1 MNIEITK
8 FKAAESQLITAIDL
22 YFRNGDP
29 VSIHT
34 LARSA
39 HEVLDGLCKYRKL
52 DRGII
57 EQGVAEFVKPEFKK
71 MVFQKVSEARNFF
84 KHADKD
90 PDGVLSWNSDVS
102 TYFIWDATSLYRRVN
117 KGSMPCEILVFSA
130 VFRVE
135 HSELW
140 TDKSPI
146 DHLLKGGKEELRM
159 IDQSVVYE
167 TLLKECRQD
176 DFETVSTI

>member
-22 YFRNGDP
+22 YFKNGDP

-39 HEVLDGLCKYRKL
+39 HEVLDRLCEHEGL
-52 DRGII
+52 DRSVI

-71 MVFQKVSEARNFF
+71 QVFQKVSESRNFF

-90 PDGVLSWNSDVS
+90 PEGVLSWNPDISI
-102 TYFIWDATSLYRRVN
+102 YFIWDATSLYRRLN
-117 KGSMPCEILVFSA
+117 KSKMPCEILVFSGI
-130 VFRVE
+130 FRIE
-135 HSELW
+135 HSDIW
-140 TDKSPI
+140 TDESPI
-146 DHLLKGGKEELRM
+146 DHLLESGKEELRKV
-159 IDQSVVYE
+159 DKKTVYE
-167 TLLKECRQD
+167 TLLNQCRRG
-176 DFETVSTI
+176 DFDTLPK